1 MFSLEQLRG
10 FVAVAEHL
18 HFGRA
23 AQELQMTQPPLSRQI
38 QKLEADLG
46 AQLFDRSNRS
56 VALTPVGELLLERA
70 RQILALAERSRDA
83 VRSAARGDEGSLTVG
98 FTAASSISVLGPL
111 LARFRQ
117 HIPRIEIDLRERVTN
132 QQLAEI
138 ERGSID
144 IGLVRNAPHQDPGMQ
159 SRELFVEHLAAAL
172 PAGHELAGSDEPIR
186 LDDLVAEPMI
196 GYARPDSEYFVRK
209 TQALLG
215 ARDVRVAFHVTQIL
229 SLLALVGMGLGFG
242 LVPRSAERMRVD
254 GVVFRELDLDP
265 RDAAHARVSIHAVW
279 SRESRNPAL
288 WRALEALGSAPL
300 NVAG

>member
-38 QKLEADLG
+38 QKLETDLG

-56 VALTPVGELLLERA
+56 VALTPVGELLLDRA
-70 RQILALAERSRDA
+70 RQLLALAERSREA

-111 LARFRQ
+111 LARFRE

-138 ERGSID
+138 ERGAID
-144 IGLVRNAPHQDPGMQ
+144 LGLVRNAPRQDPAMQ
-159 SRELFVEHLAAAL
+159 ARELFVEHLAAAL
-172 PAGHELAGSDEPIR
+172 PAGHPLADDEGPIR
-186 LDDLVAEPMI
+186 LDDLAAHPMI

-215 ARDVRVAFHVTQIL
+215 ARDVQVAFQVSQIL

-242 LVPRSAERMRVD
+242 LVPRSAEHMRVD
-254 GVVFRELDLDP
+254 GVVIRELDLDP
-265 RDAAHARVSIHAVW
+265 GDAAHARVSIHAVW
-279 SRESRNPAL
+279 SRDSRNPAL
-288 WRALEALGSAPL
+288 WRALEALGSSPL
-300 NVAG
+300 NVS